1 MYSDCGKKIKKV
13 SYFIMVI
20 GIIASIATAFLL
32 LETYGPLALAIL
44 IAGIVSSYISSL
56 LIEGFSELIEKSSEN
71 TYYSMKILEKL
82 EGLEVEKECGE
93 RDINNKRTEDIFQK
107 YWTCSKCGRMNCA
120 DITICDC
127 GNDQRKDML

>member
-1 MYSDCGKKIKKV
+1 
-13 SYFIMVI
+13 
-20 GIIASIATAFLL
+20 
-32 LETYGPLALAIL
+32 
-44 IAGIVSSYISSL
+44 
-56 LIEGFSELIEKSSEN
+56 LIEVISELIEKSSET

-120 DITICDC
+120 DITICEC
-127 GNDQRKDML
+127 GNDQRNDML